1 MIKRKIEIAFLVV
14 AGMFAC
20 FANPAFAATLDI
32 LEFNI
37 TQLGRHD
44 RPSLYAGQRFLITS

>member
-20 FANPAFAATLDI
+20 FANPTFAAPLDI
-32 LEFNI
+32 LVFKKHN
-37 TQLGRHD
+37 
-44 RPSLYAGQRFLITS
+44 